1 MLLYKLS
8 LATFK
13 CHNSTWSAK
22 YVNETAILGI
32 PDSPQYAEDPD
43 INRKVSIF
51 GADMTSLKVDGI
63 VRSTD
68 TSLTSDD
75 GSKS

>member
-1 MLLYKLS
+1 MQHAHLNALTKL
-8 LATFK
+8 
-13 CHNSTWSAK
+13 C
-22 YVNETAILGI
+22 AILGI
-32 PDSPQYAEDPD
+32 PDSPQYAEDPE

-51 GADMTSLKVDGI
+51 GANMTSLKVDGI

-75 GSKS
+75 GSKC